1 MGLKLRRAERL
12 DSALARAPDSR
23 VARRGVVDRRQAHLQ
38 DRLTLTTH
46 RRSTYDSRAHRSARR
61 HTAYH
66 TVMLLKAL

>member
-46 RRSTYDSRAHRSARR
+46 RGAAHTIAELIGAPGDIPRIIP
-61 HTAYH
+61 
-66 TVMLLKAL
+66 